1 MFINIQFLRFF
12 AVLQVVLFHAMPV
25 FLESTGSTIVD
36 GILSSGFSG
45 VDIFFVISGF
55 IIWYTSDN
63 GGVSM
68 DALLFF
74 KRRLKRIF
82 SGYLPF
88 FIAATFIISI
98 YFPKKLASI
107 DFLGSALLLPI
118 PISER
123 VLPVSW
129 SLTYELYFY
138 LIFALILFF
147 EARVR
152 LRILAVLAGAIV
164 IVNLIGY
171 SLFDF
176 YSKEFFSTIPLWARI
191 PFSPYNLE
199 FIAGA
204 LIAANMHK
212 MKLENTLIYFGCFVL
227 LFVGGAYYNARFAGL
242 NMESGYYVMERVGLF
257 GGASLFLLLA
267 AISLE
272 KKKILVLPGASL
284 LLGGASYSIYLSHTL
299 IITVISQASLPLALS
314 EISLFIF
321 AVSMV
326 IAYST
331 FHYVRIEKP
340 LYKYLVYGKINRID
354 AKTNV

>member
-1 MFINIQFLRFF
+1 MYVNIQFLRLF

-25 FLESTGSTIVD
+25 FLAGTGNIIAD
-36 GILSSGFSG
+36 GILSAGFSG

-55 IIWYTSDN
+55 IIWHTSEN
-63 GGVSM
+63 SRVSL
-68 DALLFF
+68 DAISFF

-88 FIAATFIISI
+88 FLAATFIISI
-98 YFPKKLASI
+98 YHPQKLGNI
-107 DFLGSALLLPI
+107 DFFGSALLLPI
-118 PISER
+118 PIAER
-123 VLPVSW
+123 ALPVSW

-147 EARVR
+147 NARAR
-152 LRILAVLAGAIV
+152 YLILAALAVTIL

-176 YSKEFFSTIPLWARI
+176 YSKEFFSTIPLWVRI

-204 LIAANMHK
+204 LIAANIHK
-212 MKLENTLIYFGCFVL
+212 LKLENTLVYLTCFVL
-227 LFVGGAYYNARFAGL
+227 FFAGGAYFNIYYAGL

-257 GGASLFLLLA
+257 GAASISLLLA
-267 AISLE
+267 MLSLE
-272 KKKILVLPGASL
+272 KKGRVMFPRVSL

-299 IITVISQASLPLALS
+299 IITIISQTNLRLNFP
-314 EISLFIF
+314 EVPLFIF
-321 AVSMV
+321 AVSII
-326 IAYST
+326 IAYSAL
-331 FHYVRIEKP
+331 HYVRIEKP
-340 LYKYLVYGKINRID
+340 LYKYLVFGR
-354 AKTNV
+354 AK